1 MFIFRAERHPFGGG
15 HSRSRRPL
23 MPLAVRAQVFRE
35 RVCYKRFTSMLSRYA
50 QWMYDWET
58 RLTSV
63 DNNRVVR
70 PLDWGLDWTRSWPG
84 RNGGPSGQSS
94 GPDSGQ
100 GSRDLLEYFSR
111 FNDRIVQ
118 ASDDFYSYQK
128 PSDFRLERR
137 EAQVFST
144 REVPDPRLEEKVR
157 GTHAEFLRFTSPVA
171 TPFPENNLVNA
182 RWFPARGRRAVV
194 LLPHWNSDA
203 LSYNSLSRVLNW
215 MGIAVLRLN
224 MPYHDIRRPPEIDRA
239 DYAVSANIGRT
250 LDSVRQGVTD
260 VRCCLDWLE
269 AQGYNRLG
277 IVGTSLGS
285 CYAFI
290 ATAHDPR
297 IQVAA
302 FNHASTYFADVV
314 WHGQST
320 RHIREGLQPAI
331 DLEDLR
337 QVWSAVSPMVYFNKF
352 SRWPRRSLIIYAKYD
367 MTFLPEFSEQ
377 VVEQFEKHK
386 LDHKVVVLPC
396 GHYTMGETPYKY
408 MDGWQLASFL
418 RTVFE

>member
-1 MFIFRAERHPFGGG
+1 
-15 HSRSRRPL
+15 
-23 MPLAVRAQVFRE
+23 MP
-35 RVCYKRFTSMLSRYA
+35 SRYA

-70 PLDWGLDWTRSWPG
+70 PLDWGLDWTCSWPG
-84 RNGGPSGQSS
+84 RNGGPSGQGS
-94 GPDSGQ
+94 GLDSGQ
-100 GSRDLLEYFSR
+100 GSRELLEYFSR

-118 ASDDFYSYQK
+118 ASDDFYSYLK
-128 PSDFRLERR
+128 PADFRLERR
-137 EAQVFST
+137 EVQVFST
-144 REVPDPRLEEKVR
+144 REMPDPRLEEKVR
-157 GTHAEFLRFTSPVA
+157 GTHAEFLRFTSPVV
-171 TPFPENNLVNA
+171 TPFPENNLANA

-203 LSYNSLSRVLNW
+203 LSYNALCRVLNW
-215 MGIAVLRLN
+215 MGIAVLRLS
-224 MPYHDIRRPPEIDRA
+224 MPYHDIRRPAEIDRA

-250 LDSVRQGVTD
+250 LDSVRQGVID

-269 AQGYNRLG
+269 SQGYNRLG

-320 RHIREGLQPAI
+320 RHIREGLETAI
-331 DLEDLR
+331 DLENLR
-337 QVWSAVSPMVYFNKF
+337 HVWRAVSPMVYFDKF

-377 VVEQFEKHK
+377 VVEQFEKHQ

-418 RTVFE
+418 RTAFD

>member
-1 MFIFRAERHPFGGG
+1 
-15 HSRSRRPL
+15 
-23 MPLAVRAQVFRE
+23 MP
-35 RVCYKRFTSMLSRYA
+35 SRYA

-70 PLDWGLDWTRSWPG
+70 PLDWGLNWTHNWPG
-84 RNGGPSGQSS
+84 RNGGSPGEDRGQA
-94 GPDSGQ
+94 
-100 GSRDLLEYFSR
+100 SRDLLEYFSR
-111 FNDRIVQ
+111 FNDRIIRE
-118 ASDDFYSYQK
+118 SDEFYSYRK
-128 PSDFRLERR
+128 RADFRLELR
-137 EAQVFST
+137 EVKVFST

-157 GTHAEFLRFTSPVA
+157 GAHADFLRFTSPVV

-203 LSYNSLSRVLNW
+203 ISYSSLCRVLNW
-215 MGIAVLRLN
+215 MGIAVLRLS
-224 MPYHDIRRPPEIDRA
+224 MPYHDIRRPVEIDRA

-250 LDSVRQGVTD
+250 LDAVRQGVID
-260 VRCCLDWLE
+260 ARCCLDWLE
-269 AQGYNRLG
+269 SQGYNRLG

-320 RHIREGLQPAI
+320 RHIREGLETSI
-331 DLEDLR
+331 DLENLR
-337 QVWSAVSPMVYFNKF
+337 QVWRAVSPMVYFDKF

-367 MTFLPEFSEQ
+367 MTFLPELSEQ
-377 VVEQFEKHK
+377 VVEKFQKHQ
-386 LDHKVVVLPC
+386 LDHKVVALPC

-418 RTVFE
+418 RTAFD

>member
-1 MFIFRAERHPFGGG
+1 
-15 HSRSRRPL
+15 
-23 MPLAVRAQVFRE
+23 MP
-35 RVCYKRFTSMLSRYA
+35 SRYA

-70 PLDWGLDWTRSWPG
+70 PLDWGLDWTQSWPA

-94 GPDSGQ
+94 GQDSGH
-100 GSRDLLEYFSR
+100 GSRELLEYFSR
-111 FNDRIVQ
+111 FNDRIVN

-128 PSDFRLERR
+128 PADFRLERR
-137 EAQVFST
+137 EVQVFST
-144 REVPDPRLEEKVR
+144 REVTDPRLEEKVR

-171 TPFPENNLVNA
+171 TPFPENNLANA

-203 LSYNSLSRVLNW
+203 LSYNSLCRVLNW
-215 MGIAVLRLN
+215 MGIAVLRLS
-224 MPYHDIRRPPEIDRA
+224 MPYHDIRRPAEIDRA

-250 LDSVRQGVTD
+250 LDSVRQGVID

-320 RHIREGLQPAI
+320 RHIREGLETAI
-331 DLEDLR
+331 DLENLR
-337 QVWSAVSPMVYFNKF
+337 QVWRAVSPMVYFDKF

-377 VVEQFEKHK
+377 VVEQFEKHQ

-418 RTVFE
+418 RTAFD

>member
-1 MFIFRAERHPFGGG
+1 
-15 HSRSRRPL
+15 
-23 MPLAVRAQVFRE
+23 MP
-35 RVCYKRFTSMLSRYA
+35 SRYA

-58 RLTSV
+58 QLTSV

-70 PLDWGLDWTRSWPG
+70 PLDWGLDWTHNWPG
-84 RNGGPSGQSS
+84 RNGGPSRTG
-94 GPDSGQ
+94 SGQ
-100 GSRDLLEYFSR
+100 GSHDLLEYFSR
-111 FNDRIVQ
+111 FNDRIIR
-118 ASDDFYSYQK
+118 ASDDFYSYQR
-128 PSDFRLERR
+128 PADFRLERR
-137 EAQVFST
+137 EVQVFST

-157 GTHAEFLRFTSPVA
+157 GTHADFLRFTSPVV
-171 TPFPENNLVNA
+171 TPFPENNRVNA

-203 LSYNSLSRVLNW
+203 LSYNSLCRLLNY
-215 MGIAVLRLN
+215 MGIGVLRLS
-224 MPYHDIRRPPEIDRA
+224 MPYHDIRRPAEIDRA

-250 LDSVRQGVTD
+250 LDSVRQGVID
-260 VRCCLDWLE
+260 ARCCLDWLE
-269 AQGYNRLG
+269 TQGYNRLG

-320 RHIREGLQPAI
+320 RHIREGLETAI
-331 DLEDLR
+331 DLGNLR
-337 QVWSAVSPMVYFNKF
+337 QVWRAVSPMVYFDKF

-377 VVEQFEKHK
+377 VVEEFEKHQ

-418 RTVFE
+418 RTAFD